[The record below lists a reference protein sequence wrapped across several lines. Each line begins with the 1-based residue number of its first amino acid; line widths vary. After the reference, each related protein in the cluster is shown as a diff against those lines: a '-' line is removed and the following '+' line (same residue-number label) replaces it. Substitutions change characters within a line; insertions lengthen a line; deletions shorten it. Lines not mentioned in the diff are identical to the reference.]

1 VQKEKK
7 DKHFIKKPIYPGGRD
22 ALNTFIRA
30 HLKYPKA
37 ALDGKIEGTVTLK
50 YTIDYKGN
58 VIESHIISSLGHGCD
73 EEALRLAR
81 LLKFEVPKSGK
92 KVRVHFHKDL
102 HIHFRLP
109 KIHPAKQLKMS
120 YNYTPSST
128 KQADNNK
135 KEPSPAKGYSYTITV
150 KSNKN

>member
-1 VQKEKK
+1 MQKERK

-22 ALNTFIRA
+22 ALKKFIGSN
-30 HLKYPKA
+30 LKYPKE
-37 ALDGKIEGTVTLK
+37 ALENKIEGTVSLK

-58 VIESHIISSLGHGCD
+58 VIESHIISGLGHGCD
-73 EEALRLAR
+73 EEALRLAN

-109 KIHPAKQLKMS
+109 KKKPQKKVQMS
-120 YNYTPSST
+120 YQYTKTSPKSSPKT
-128 KQADNNK
+128 SK
-135 KEPSPAKGYSYTITV
+135 KKSGDSYGYTITV
-150 KSNKN
+150 G